1 MNVNWNALFQ
11 FMEYLDSKG
20 FYIMPHKREEIIRA
34 ETKNSII
41 TFHSNGK
48 CVFTDDI
55 NSLLKKEIREKW
67 VKLQNMH

>member
-1 MNVNWNALFQ
+1 MNWGALFQ

-34 ETKNSII
+34 ETGNSII
-41 TFHSNGK
+41 TFYSNGK

-55 NSLLKKEIREKW
+55 NFLLKKEIKEKW
-67 VKLQNMH
+67 ASL